1 MKKKNEDHSGLV
13 VFGAFA
19 FLILICLIAF
29 AIAGSIGGA
38 PI

>member
-1 MKKKNEDHSGLV
+1 MKKNDDNKTLV

-19 FLILICLIAF
+19 FLILTCLIAL

>member
-1 MKKKNEDHSGLV
+1 MKKKNEDHSALV

-19 FLILICLIAF
+19 FLILICLIAL

>member
-1 MKKKNEDHSGLV
+1 MKKNDDNKTLV

>member
-1 MKKKNEDHSGLV
+1 MNEDHSILV

-19 FLILICLIAF
+19 FLILICLIAL
-29 AIAGSIGGA
+29 AITGSIGGA

>member
-1 MKKKNEDHSGLV
+1 MKKKNEDHGILV

-19 FLILICLIAF
+19 FLILICLIAL